1 MGCPPII
8 VLDAV
13 TKSLDLFLDKKVE
26 SNTILIME
34 ENALAPIASQDDEV
48 KFPRIMNSWPP
59 SHAFYCTTNC
69 IFLKPQILLKTPCCN
84 THNHIL
90 IKVFR
95 IAVGND

>member
-26 SNTILIME
+26 RNAILIME
-34 ENALAPIASQDDEV
+34 ENALATIASQDDEV
-48 KFPRIMNSWPP
+48 KFPRIMNSCLP
-59 SHAFYCTTNC
+59 SHALYCISNC

-84 THNHIL
+84 TQNHIL
-90 IKVFR
+90 IKVIR